1 MTELRPILGDEPTD
15 DERRLLDSARLDVPA
30 HAGRRRTLAAMAL
43 AAAVTTTAGTGGAA
57 ATTAGAGLIVKWVAL
72 GAIGGTIALG
82 AVGSMTRLVG
92 GPEPRPSAVVAP
104 RPAPAASYAGKPA
117 PAISSLPRAAP
128 VETQPARPDDQ
139 VQPARAD
146 EQAQRNPTPVHLAPS
161 AATRIPA
168 RSAEPTRPADL
179 PASLAPPL
187 RDPAIVPAADDTL
200 TAEVTALDEARRA
213 LAAGDPAPALLALDE
228 YDHRFVQRRLGPE
241 AAVLRIEALLAE
253 GRFGQARQLGNELLA
268 AEPDGAY
275 AQHVRS
281 LLSGAGR

>member
-1 MTELRPILGDEPTD
+1 VTELRPILGDEPTD
-15 DERRLLDSARLDVPA
+15 DERRLLDSARLDVPP

-57 ATTAGAGLIVKWVAL
+57 ATTAGAGLMVKWVAL

-92 GPEPRPSAVVAP
+92 GPGPRPSAVVAP

-128 VETQPARPDDQ
+128 ETQPARPDDQ
-139 VQPARAD
+139 VRPARAE
-146 EQAQRNPTPVHLAPS
+146 EQAQRDPTPVHLAPS
-161 AATRIPA
+161 AATRILV
-168 RSAEPTRPADL
+168 RSAEPTRPDDL

-200 TAEVTALDEARRA
+200 TAEVAALDEARRA
-213 LAAGDPAPALLALDE
+213 LAAGDPAPALLALDK

-275 AQHVRS
+275 AQHLRS

>member
-1 MTELRPILGDEPTD
+1 
-15 DERRLLDSARLDVPA
+15 
-30 HAGRRRTLAAMAL
+30 MAL